1 MCTYQTA
8 NVPVSGSGKGAA
20 GWFPLTTA
28 TVYLDH
34 PVDAPADHTLNID
47 FADPDAGPA
56 ARVAVEL
63 TAESALALVDAI
75 RAALA
80 AVPPELTNVAPERLR
95 DMPGRQL
102 SA

>member
-8 NVPVSGSGKGAA
+8 NVPISGSGKGAG
-20 GWFPLTTA
+20 GWFPLSAA

-47 FADPDAGPA
+47 FRNPERGPS

-63 TAESALALVDAI
+63 DPAAARELAEAILAM
-75 RAALA
+75 LA
-80 AVPPELTNVAPERLR
+80 AAPPGLIA
-95 DMPGRQL
+95 G
-102 SA
+102 

>member
-8 NVPVSGSGKGAA
+8 NVPVSGSGKGAG
-20 GWFPLTTA
+20 GWFPLTAA

-47 FADPDAGPA
+47 FRNPDRGAA

-63 TAESALALVDAI
+63 DPAAARGLAEAILAMLDSAPPGLVKPV
-75 RAALA
+75 AA
-80 AVPPELTNVAPERLR
+80 
-95 DMPGRQL
+95 G
-102 SA
+102 

>member
-8 NVPVSGSGKGAA
+8 NVPISGSGKGAS
-20 GWFPLTTA
+20 GWFPLSAA

-47 FADPDAGPA
+47 FRNPDRGPS

-63 TAESALALVDAI
+63 DPAAARELAHAI
-75 RAALA
+75 LGMLA
-80 AVPPELTNVAPERLR
+80 AAPPGLIEA
-95 DMPGRQL
+95 
-102 SA
+102 

>member
-8 NVPVSGSGKGAA
+8 NVPVAGSGKGAT

-47 FADPDAGPA
+47 FRNPDRGAA

-63 TAESALALVDAI
+63 DPAAARELATAILAMLDAAPPGLLGE
-75 RAALA
+75 AATA
-80 AVPPELTNVAPERLR
+80 R
-95 DMPGRQL
+95 
-102 SA
+102 